1 MSATPNTTPSPQA
14 NAATR
19 DAATRDQSAHY
30 LFLIAGTPLIALLIA
45 SSAMFEARGLPVPLV
60 RIGTGA
66 AGLLLQTIPF
76 TLFGAM
82 MAAAVRVW
90 ANESFIERHAPRS
103 LASGLGMALVAGL
116 CLPVCDCMLV
126 PTFANLVRKRL
137 PLPCAVTF
145 LCAVPVMNP
154 VAIWSTW
161 FAFSDRPWVVAA
173 RVMLGMLAALAAGAS
188 FACWPPKDAP
198 MRERS
203 WTFRGHHGE
212 DAGDPCGASPCDC
225 AHGLSCGCAP
235 QAAEPGRPDQS
246 GRGGAFHTLTRYLRY
261 THHDFMRLMPIMLF
275 GSFTA
280 AIVRTAMPSAT
291 ATTATTAT
299 GSAAES
305 GQGSLL
311 GDVTSASGFGAAA
324 LAAVI
329 AIAAAM
335 GLAFLCSMC
344 SSSDAVIA
352 AGLSSAFP
360 MTAILAF
367 LVFGPMLDLKNTLML
382 AGECR
387 PRFAVRLAATI
398 AVSCAAVMLAAS
410 PLILRMGA

>member
-19 DAATRDQSAHY
+19 DTSTRDQSAHY

-45 SSAMFEARGLPVPLV
+45 SSAMFEARGLPIPLV

-116 CLPVCDCMLV
+116 CLPVCDCMVV

-225 AHGLSCGCAP
+225 AHGLSCDCAL
-235 QAAEPGRPDQS
+235 QAAAACRPNQQ
-246 GRGGAFHTLTRYLRY
+246 GRGGALHTLAQYLRY

-291 ATTATTAT
+291 AA
-299 GSAAES
+299 GSAAGS

-311 GDVTSASGFGAAA
+311 GGVTSASGFGAAA

-387 PRFAVRLAATI
+387 PRFAVRLAVTI

-410 PLILRMGA
+410 PLILWMGA

>member
-14 NAATR
+14 NAAIR

-45 SSAMFEARGLPVPLV
+45 SSAMFEARGLPIPLV

-103 LASGLGMALVAGL
+103 LASGLGMALVTGL
-116 CLPVCDCMLV
+116 CLPVCDCMVV

-154 VAIWSTW
+154 VAIWATW
-161 FAFSDRPWVVAA
+161 FAFSARTWGAAA
-173 RVMLGMLAALAAGAS
+173 RVMLGMLAALSTGSS

-203 WTFRGHHGE
+203 WTFRGHRGE
-212 DAGDPCGASPCDC
+212 DAGDPRDASPCDC

-246 GRGGAFHTLTRYLRY
+246 GRGGALHTLTRYLRY

-280 AIVRTAMPSAT
+280 AIVRMAMPSAT
-291 ATTATTAT
+291 ASA
-299 GSAAES
+299 GSAAGS

-311 GDVTSASGFGAAA
+311 GDVASASGFGAAA

-410 PLILRMGA
+410 PLILWMGA